1 MAEEKRMAISH
12 TEPKSIAVAR
22 PKAKTRS
29 HLARNQERW
38 GYIFLSPWIVGFLIF
53 TLIPIL
59 GTAYFSLTNYS
70 PVTPDQTRFVGFS
83 NYETMLT
90 DAKVLKS
97 LQVTVKYAVLSIPIS
112 FIVGLGLAVL
122 VNSKHLA
129 GKNFFRTMFYMPA
142 MIPIVAGALVWAG
155 VMNTQSGWLNLM
167 LESVGMDGPDWLNDP
182 NWIYP
187 ALVFVGLWSLGNLML
202 TLLAGMQGV
211 PTELYEAA
219 TIDGA
224 NGWQKF
230 MKITL
235 PMISP
240 VIFYNMTLMLIGA
253 FKYFDLAYVLKNG
266 TGAPADATLFYNLN
280 LYKNAFTYNLMGYGS
295 ALAWV
300 LFLIV
305 LALTLLLF
313 KSANMWVYYG
323 GEGRS

>member
-1 MAEEKRMAISH
+1 MAVSR
-12 TEPKSIAVAR
+12 TEPKSITISR
-22 PKAKTRS
+22 PKSKSRS
-29 HLARNQERW
+29 YFARSQERW
-38 GYIFLSPWIVGFLIF
+38 GYLFLSPWIIGFLIF

-70 PVTPDQTRFVGFS
+70 PVTPDQTKFLGLG
-83 NYETMLT
+83 NYKTMLT
-90 DAKVLKS
+90 DAKVAKS
-97 LQVTVKYAVLSIPIS
+97 LLVTLNYAVLSIPIS

-129 GKNFFRTMFYMPA
+129 GKNFFRTMFYMPF
-142 MIPIVAGALVWAG
+142 MIPVVAGALVWAG
-155 VMNTQSGWLNLM
+155 VMNTQSGWLNMM
-167 LESVGMDGPDWLNDP
+167 LEAVGIDGPDWLNDP
-182 NWIYP
+182 QWIYP
-187 ALVFVGLWSLGNLML
+187 ALVLIGLWGLGNLML

-266 TGAPADATLFYNLN
+266 TGQPADATLFYNLN

-305 LALTLLLF
+305 LALTLVLF
-313 KSANMWVYYG
+313 KTANMWVYYG

>member
-1 MAEEKRMAISH
+1 MALSR
-12 TEPKSIAVAR
+12 TR
-22 PKAKTRS
+22 PKAMTLAARS
-29 HLARNQERW
+29 QERW
-38 GYIFLSPWIVGFLIF
+38 GYLFLSPWIVGFLAF
-53 TLIPIL
+53 TLIPIVA
-59 GTAYFSLTNYS
+59 TAYFSMTNYS
-70 PVTPDQTRFVGFS
+70 PVTPDQTKFVGFD
-83 NYETMLT
+83 NYITMLT
-90 DAKVLKS
+90 DAKVAKS
-97 LQVTVKYAVLSIPIS
+97 LLVTMNYAVLAIPIS
-112 FIVGLGLAVL
+112 FVAGLALAVL
-122 VNSKHLA
+122 VNSKHLV
-129 GKNFFRTMFYMPA
+129 GKNFFRTMFYMPY
-142 MIPIVAGALVWAG
+142 MIPVVAGALVWSG

-167 LESVGMDGPDWLNDP
+167 LESVGVQGPDWLNDP

-187 ALVFVGLWSLGNLML
+187 ALVLIGLWALGNLML

-224 NGWQKF
+224 NGWQQF
-230 MKITL
+230 IQITL

-266 TGAPADATLFYNLN
+266 TGQPADSTLFFNLN

-305 LALTLLLF
+305 LALTLVLF
-313 KSANMWVYYG
+313 KTSSSWVYYG
-323 GEGRS
+323 GGEGNN

>member
-1 MAEEKRMAISH
+1 MAVSH
-12 TEPKSIAVAR
+12 TKSSSV
-22 PKAKTRS
+22 PLSGAKPRS
-29 HLARNQERW
+29 RSQFVRSQERW
-38 GYIFLSPWIVGFLIF
+38 GYLFLSPWIIGFLIF

-59 GTAYFSLTNYS
+59 GTLYFSLTNYS
-70 PVTPDQTRFVGFS
+70 PVTPDQTKFIGFD
-83 NYETMLT
+83 NYKTMLT
-90 DAKVLKS
+90 DAKVSKS
-97 LQVTVKYAVLSIPIS
+97 LLVTVNYAILAIPVS
-112 FIVGLGLAVL
+112 FIVGLGLAAL
-122 VNSKHLA
+122 VNSKNLV
-129 GKNFFRTMFYMPA
+129 GKNFFRTMFYMPS
-142 MIPIVAGALVWAG
+142 MIPVVAGALVWAG

-167 LESVGMDGPDWLNDP
+167 LESLGLDGPDWLNDP
-182 NWIYP
+182 KWIYA
-187 ALVFVGLWSLGNLML
+187 ALVFIGLWSLGNLML

-224 NGWQKF
+224 NGWQQYTR
-230 MKITL
+230 ITL

-266 TGAPADATLFYNLN
+266 TGQPADSTLFYNLN

-305 LALTLLLF
+305 LVLTLILF
-313 KSANMWVYYG
+313 KTANMWVYYG

>member
-1 MAEEKRMAISH
+1 MAL
-12 TEPKSIAVAR
+12 TQT
-22 PKAKTRS
+22 KALPQTRS
-29 HLARNQERW
+29 KSRSFLARSQERW
-38 GYIFLSPWIVGFLIF
+38 GYLFLSPWIFGFLVF

-59 GTAYFSLTNYS
+59 ATLYFSLTNYS
-70 PVTPDQTRFVGFS
+70 PVTPEQTKFLGLE
-83 NYETMLT
+83 NYKLMLT
-90 DAKVLKS
+90 DAKVAKS
-97 LQVTVKYAVLSIPIS
+97 LLVTVRYAILAIPIS
-112 FIVGLGLAVL
+112 FIVGLALAAM

-129 GKNFFRTMFYMPA
+129 GRNFFRTMFFMPS
-142 MIPIVAGALVWAG
+142 MIPVVAGALVWAG
-155 VMNTQSGWLNLM
+155 VMNTQTGWLNLM
-167 LESVGMDGPDWLNDP
+167 LESVGVKGPDWLNDP

-187 ALVFVGLWSLGNLML
+187 ALVLIGLWSLGNLML

-224 NGWQKF
+224 NGWQQF
-230 MKITL
+230 TRITL

-266 TGAPADATLFYNLN
+266 TGGPADSTLFYNLN

-305 LALTLLLF
+305 LVLTLVLF
-313 KSANMWVYYG
+313 RTANMWVYYG
-323 GEGRS
+323 GEGRN

>member
-1 MAEEKRMAISH
+1 MALSRTQTLAQ
-12 TEPKSIAVAR
+12 TKSGAR
-22 PKAKTRS
+22 SSMSRS
-29 HLARNQERW
+29 QERW
-38 GYIFLSPWIVGFLIF
+38 GYLFLSPWIIGFLVF
-53 TLIPIL
+53 TLIPII
-59 GTAYFSLTNYS
+59 GTFYFSLTNYS
-70 PVTPDQTRFVGFS
+70 PVTPDETKFLGLG

-90 DAKVLKS
+90 DAKVAKS
-97 LQVTVKYAVLSIPIS
+97 LVVTIKYAALSIPVG

-122 VNSKHLA
+122 VNSKSLA

-142 MIPIVAGALVWAG
+142 MIPVVAGALVWAG
-155 VMNTQSGWLNLM
+155 VMNTQTGWINVM
-167 LESVGMDGPDWLNDP
+167 LETIGIKGPDWLNDP

-187 ALVFVGLWSLGNLML
+187 ALVLIGLWGLGNLML

-224 NGWQKF
+224 SGWQKF
-230 MKITL
+230 VKITL

-240 VIFYNMTLMLIGA
+240 VIFYNMTLALIGA

-266 TGAPADATLFYNLN
+266 TGGPVDSTLFYNLN

-305 LALTLLLF
+305 LVLTLLLF

-323 GEGRS
+323 GGEGRN

>member
-1 MAEEKRMAISH
+1 MALSRTTALPQARS
-12 TEPKSIAVAR
+12 KSQ
-22 PKAKTRS
+22 S
-29 HLARNQERW
+29 FLARSQERW
-38 GYIFLSPWIVGFLIF
+38 GYLFLSPWIIGFLVF

-59 GTAYFSLTNYS
+59 GTLYFSLTNYS
-70 PVTPDQTRFVGFS
+70 PVTPDETRFLGFG
-83 NYETMLT
+83 NYKTMLT
-90 DAKVLKS
+90 DAKVAKS
-97 LQVTVKYAVLSIPIS
+97 LLVTVNYAILAIPVS

-122 VNSKHLA
+122 VNSKHLG

-142 MIPIVAGALVWAG
+142 MIPVVAGALVWSG
-155 VMNTQSGWLNLM
+155 VMNTQTGWLNQM
-167 LESVGMDGPDWLNDP
+167 LETVGIDGPDWLNDP
-182 NWIYP
+182 QWIYA
-187 ALVFVGLWSLGNLML
+187 ALVFIGLWSLGNLML

-224 NGWQKF
+224 NAWQQF
-230 MKITL
+230 LKITL

-305 LALTLLLF
+305 LALTLVLF
-313 KSANMWVYYG
+313 KTANMWVYYG
-323 GEGRS
+323 GEGKS

>member
-1 MAEEKRMAISH
+1 MALTQTSS
-12 TEPKSIAVAR
+12 KSGSYLR
-22 PKAKTRS
+22 RS
-29 HLARNQERW
+29 QERW
-38 GYIFLSPWIVGFLIF
+38 GYLFLSPWIFGFLVF

-59 GTAYFSLTNYS
+59 GTLYFSLTNYS
-70 PVTPDQTRFVGFS
+70 PVTPEATKFLGFG
-83 NYETMLT
+83 NYKTMLT
-90 DAKVLKS
+90 DAKVAKS
-97 LQVTVKYAVLSIPIS
+97 LLVTVRYAILAIPVS
-112 FIVGLGLAVL
+112 FIVGLALAAM
-122 VNSKHLA
+122 VNSRHLA
-129 GKNFFRTMFYMPA
+129 ARNFFRTMFFMPS
-142 MIPIVAGALVWAG
+142 MIPVVAGALVWAG
-155 VMNTQSGWLNLM
+155 VMNTQSGWLNTM
-167 LESVGMDGPDWLNDP
+167 LESVGAKGPDWLNDP

-187 ALVFVGLWSLGNLML
+187 ALVLIGLWSLGNLML

-224 NGWQKF
+224 SGWQQF
-230 MKITL
+230 IRITL

-266 TGAPADATLFYNLN
+266 TGGPVDSTLFYNLN

-305 LALTLLLF
+305 LLLTLLLF
-313 KSANMWVYYG
+313 RTANMWVYYG
-323 GEGRS
+323 GEGKN

>member
-1 MAEEKRMAISH
+1 MAISQ
-12 TEPKSIAVAR
+12 TRAV
-22 PKAKTRS
+22 PQTRS
-29 HLARNQERW
+29 KPRSYLARSQERW
-38 GYIFLSPWIVGFLIF
+38 GYLFLSPWIFGFLVF

-59 GTAYFSLTNYS
+59 GTLYFSLTNYS
-70 PVTPDQTRFVGFS
+70 PVTPDATKFVGIG
-83 NYETMLT
+83 NYENMLT
-90 DAKVLKS
+90 DAKVMKS
-97 LQVTVKYAVLSIPIS
+97 LVVTIKYAALSIPVS

-122 VNSKHLA
+122 VNSKSLA

-142 MIPIVAGALVWAG
+142 MIPVVAGALVWAG
-155 VMNTQSGWLNLM
+155 VMNTQTGWINLM
-167 LESVGMDGPDWLNDP
+167 LDSMVVKGPDWLNEP
-182 NWIYP
+182 TWIYP
-187 ALVFVGLWSLGNLML
+187 ALVFIGLWGLGNLML

-230 MKITL
+230 VKITL

-266 TGAPADATLFYNLN
+266 TGGPADSTLFYNLN

-305 LALTLLLF
+305 LVLTLLLF

-323 GEGRS
+323 GEGKS

>member
-1 MAEEKRMAISH
+1 MALSRTQTLAQ
-12 TEPKSIAVAR
+12 TKSK
-22 PKAKTRS
+22 PRS
-29 HLARNQERW
+29 SLARSQERW
-38 GYIFLSPWIVGFLIF
+38 GYLFLSPWIFGFLVF

-59 GTAYFSLTNYS
+59 ATLYFSLTNYS
-70 PVTPDQTRFVGFS
+70 PVTPEQTKFLGLE
-83 NYETMLT
+83 NYKMMLT
-90 DAKVLKS
+90 DAKVAKS
-97 LQVTVKYAVLSIPIS
+97 LMVTVRYAILAIPIS
-112 FIVGLGLAVL
+112 FIVGLALAAM

-129 GKNFFRTMFYMPA
+129 GRNFFRTMFFMPS
-142 MIPIVAGALVWAG
+142 MIPVVAGALVWAG
-155 VMNTQSGWLNLM
+155 VMNTQSGWLNMM
-167 LESVGMDGPDWLNDP
+167 LESVGVKGPDWLNDP

-187 ALVFVGLWSLGNLML
+187 ALVLIGLWSLGNLML

-224 NGWQKF
+224 NGWQQF
-230 MKITL
+230 VRITL

-253 FKYFDLAYVLKNG
+253 FKYFDLAYVLKSG
-266 TGAPADATLFYNLN
+266 TGGPADATLFYNLN

-305 LALTLLLF
+305 MVLTLLLF
-313 KSANMWVYYG
+313 RSANMWVYYG
-323 GEGRS
+323 GEGRGE

>member
-1 MAEEKRMAISH
+1 MAVSH
-12 TEPKSIAVAR
+12 TEPSAVSI
-22 PKAKTRS
+22 PKAKQRTRS
-29 HLARNQERW
+29 QIARSQERW
-38 GYIFLSPWIVGFLIF
+38 GYLFLSPWIIGFLIF

-59 GTAYFSLTNYS
+59 GTFYFSLTNYS
-70 PVTPDQTRFVGFS
+70 PVTPDETRFLGFD
-83 NYETMLT
+83 NYKTMLT
-90 DAKVLKS
+90 DAKVSKS
-97 LQVTVKYAVLSIPIS
+97 LLVTVNYAILAIPVS
-112 FIVGLGLAVL
+112 FIVGLGLAAL
-122 VNSKHLA
+122 VNSKNLA
-129 GKNFFRTMFYMPA
+129 GKNFFRTMFYMPS
-142 MIPIVAGALVWAG
+142 MIPVVAGALVWAG

-167 LESVGMDGPDWLNDP
+167 LESVGLDGPDWLNDP
-182 NWIYP
+182 QWIYA
-187 ALVFVGLWSLGNLML
+187 ALVFIGLWSLGNLML

-224 NGWQKF
+224 SGWQQYV
-230 MKITL
+230 KITL

-253 FKYFDLAYVLKNG
+253 FKYFDLAYVLKSG
-266 TGAPADATLFYNLN
+266 TGQPADATLFYNLN

-305 LALTLLLF
+305 LVLTLILF
-313 KSANMWVYYG
+313 KTAKMWVYYG